1 MARYMVQDIVTG
13 DGAKKTV
20 VEQDSIIREQKT
32 IISHN
37 DSIVRAWKYK
47 YITCQST
54 VDEYIQMDA
63 VNQSTI
69 NAWKRKYTKIKK
81 QRNAIIAFAVVSIA
95 GVIKLSTELNKD

>member
-1 MARYMVQDIVTG
+1 MVQDIVMG
-13 DGAKKTV
+13 DGAKKTI
-20 VEQDSIIREQKT
+20 VEQDSIIHEQKT
-32 IISHN
+32 IISYN

-81 QRNAIIAFAVVSIA
+81 QRNAVIAFAIMSVV

>member
-1 MARYMVQDIVTG
+1 MVQDIVIG

-20 VEQDSIIREQKT
+20 IEQDSIIREQKI

-37 DSIVRAWKYK
+37 DSIVRAWKNK

-54 VDEYIQMDA
+54 VDEYTQMDI